1 MGLLSAR
8 AEDQAVWTTPT
19 TTNTPATTR
28 WTRKRLEQCLE
39 IPNQISPRRAIA
51 ECRRIAKL
59 KVDSRL
65 WEFEYRDGMGGACVT
80 NGQTWDVWAYVPYVG
95 QNGASGICMANM
107 GRVAY
112 GRKGVKRSP

>member
-8 AEDQAVWTTPT
+8 AQDQAVWTTPT
-19 TTNTPATTR
+19 TTTPPATTPATTR

-39 IPNQISPRRAIA
+39 IPNQISPRRAIS

-65 WEFEYRDGMGGACVT
+65 WEFE
-80 NGQTWDVWAYVPYVG
+80 
-95 QNGASGICMANM
+95 
-107 GRVAY
+107 
-112 GRKGVKRSP
+112 